1 MINHRKTEKQGE
13 TLNLS
18 FFTSMVNPCYNS
30 MSRSV
35 YIRLSIEIGSKNM
48 ITDEAFRQAVKA
60 AIAEHKKDRNIAFTW
75 EGQIYWI
82 KRRLSNGRNQFA
94 KSSVNVQFYTEVAR
108 STIAHRLTGL
118 SPEIVYL
125 DADCMVTRAAGENI
139 NHWMKESISEEEK
152 MGILFRVGQ
161 ALGELHQA
169 GMTHGRPA
177 LRDFLYEDG
186 RVTLLD
192 WENQPRAENK
202 DKCMALDYLLLLLSL
217 FREPYAEMN
226 YIEALE
232 KGYAEAAGRETRGK
246 ARAFLKRHAFIG
258 NLAKALDIFHMKDVE
273 AFSKLYRYLA
283 D

>member
-1 MINHRKTEKQGE
+1 M
-13 TLNLS
+13 
-18 FFTSMVNPCYNS
+18 
-30 MSRSV
+30 
-35 YIRLSIEIGSKNM
+35 
-48 ITDEAFRQAVKA
+48 D
-60 AIAEHKKDRNIAFTW
+60 
-75 EGQIYWI
+75 
-82 KRRLSNGRNQFA
+82 
-94 KSSVNVQFYTEVAR
+94 
-108 STIAHRLTGL
+108 
-118 SPEIVYL
+118 
-125 DADCMVTRAAGENI
+125 
-139 NHWMKESISEEEK
+139 
-152 MGILFRVGQ
+152 ILFRVGQ

-226 YIEALE
+226 YIEARQ
-232 KGYAEAAGRETRGK
+232 KGYAEAAGRQTREK
-246 ARAFLKRHAFIG
+246 ARACLKRHAFIG

>member
-1 MINHRKTEKQGE
+1 
-13 TLNLS
+13 
-18 FFTSMVNPCYNS
+18 
-30 MSRSV
+30 
-35 YIRLSIEIGSKNM
+35 M

-75 EGQIYWI
+75 EGQTYWI

-94 KSSVNVQFYTEVAR
+94 KSSVNVQFYTEIAR
-108 STIAHRLTGL
+108 SSIAHTLTGL

-139 NHWMKESISEEEK
+139 NHWMRRRNVSEEEK
-152 MGILFRVGQ
+152 LEILIRTGQ

-192 WENQPRAENK
+192 WENMPRWDNK
-202 DKCMALDYLLLLLSL
+202 KKRMTMDYLLLLLSL
-217 FREPYAEMN
+217 FREPYSEID
-226 YIEALE
+226 YIKALE
-232 KGYAEAAGRETRGK
+232 KGYTGANGGETRK
-246 ARAFLKRHAFIG
+246 WARAFLKKHALIG
-258 NLAKALDIFHMKDVE
+258 HLAKALDVLHMKDVE
-273 AFSKLYRYLA
+273 AFSRLYRYLA